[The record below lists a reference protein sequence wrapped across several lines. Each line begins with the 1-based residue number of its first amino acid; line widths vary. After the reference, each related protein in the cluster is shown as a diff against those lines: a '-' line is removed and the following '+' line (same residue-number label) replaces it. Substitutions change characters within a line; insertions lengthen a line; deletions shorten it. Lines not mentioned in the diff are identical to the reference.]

1 MLVQTA
7 ELNMKANMT
16 NLRENV
22 TEGKIHKD
30 FDNMM
35 KRGEIRQAGRFV
47 TQCLSGGSHEVN
59 TKGWLPSIYT
69 MMPDAIDA
77 NQAIRQTS
85 FEITSS
91 QTSSSKDT

>member
-7 ELNMKANMT
+7 ELNMKASMT

-30 FDNMM
+30 FDNM

-59 TKGWLPSIYT
+59 TKRWLTSIYT

>member
-1 MLVQTA
+1 
-7 ELNMKANMT
+7 MKANMT

-30 FDNMM
+30 FDNM

-69 MMPDAIDA
+69 MMPDAIDENQA
-77 NQAIRQTS
+77 NQFRNYFIPNIQ
-85 FEITSS
+85 
-91 QTSSSKDT
+91 Q

>member
-30 FDNMM
+30 FDNM

-69 MMPDAIDA
+69 MMPDAIDENQA
-77 NQAIRQTS
+77 NQFRNYFIPNIQ
-85 FEITSS
+85 
-91 QTSSSKDT
+91 Q